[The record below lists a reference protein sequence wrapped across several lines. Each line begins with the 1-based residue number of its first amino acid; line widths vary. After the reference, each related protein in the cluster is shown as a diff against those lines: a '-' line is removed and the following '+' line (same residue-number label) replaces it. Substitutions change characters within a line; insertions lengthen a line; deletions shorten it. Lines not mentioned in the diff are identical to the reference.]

1 MTPNELFAKELMTY
15 DVGIDSHNA
24 FYNNLPY
31 VKDYDLCNWRPLRML
46 SGNIIKFYQYRL
58 DKPVVLCTDPV
69 DSTYTTSPSSPAKN
83 KEKKKEPEVLQSELS
98 EEEPADEP
106 VTEDEQTLTDVI
118 EEQPLDTE

>member
-15 DVGIDSHNA
+15 DVGTDSHNS

-31 VKDYDLCNWRPLRML
+31 VKDYDLCNWRPLRMF

-69 DSTYTTSPSSPAKN
+69 DSTFASGTDAKQDAA
-83 KEKKKEPEVLQSELS
+83 KEQEEELSAMS
-98 EEEPADEP
+98 EEETTDES
-106 VTEDEQTLTDVI
+106 VI
-118 EEQPLDTE
+118 EEQPSDTE

>member
-15 DVGIDSHNA
+15 DVGTDSHNS

-58 DKPVVLCTDPV
+58 DKPVVLCTDPG
-69 DSTYTTSPSSPAKN
+69 DSTFTSGTAAPARKQEAA
-83 KEKKKEPEVLQSELS
+83 KEQEEELSAMS
-98 EEEPADEP
+98 EEET
-106 VTEDEQTLTDVI
+106 TEESVI
-118 EEQPLDTE
+118 EEQEPSTEEEQPSDTE

>member
-1 MTPNELFAKELMTY
+1 
-15 DVGIDSHNA
+15 
-24 FYNNLPY
+24 
-31 VKDYDLCNWRPLRML
+31 ML